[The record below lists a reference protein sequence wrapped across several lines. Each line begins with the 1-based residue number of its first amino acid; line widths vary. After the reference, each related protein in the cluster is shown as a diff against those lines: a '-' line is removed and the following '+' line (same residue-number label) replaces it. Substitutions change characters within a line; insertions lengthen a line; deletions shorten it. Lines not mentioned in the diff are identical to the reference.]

1 MPAQLTIRADPAL
14 IERVRAVARRR
25 GRSMNEHVVRILEAA
40 TDPDLAGDE
49 ATRLRERLAA
59 AGLLADPP
67 EAVAA
72 VAAAEAPSAGRL
84 AAARSRAGSGTALAD
99 LVHGGR

>member
-1 MPAQLTIRADPAL
+1 MKSTDSQVCFPIDDPRL
-14 IERVRAVARRR
+14 KAR
-25 GRSMNEHVVRILEAA
+25 II
-40 TDPDLAGDE
+40 DE

-67 EAVAA
+67 EAAAA